1 MLKIIAQKE
10 LSIYFRNLNNIFLP
24 LIFFF
29 LIISIFPL
37 VLGPEKKL
45 FDKIIPGIIW
55 ITTILTT
62 ILTSNNFFKDDFNNG
77 VIEIYLTSDSSIE
90 LILFLKIV
98 SSWIF
103 TCLPIIIFIPLVSVL
118 FNISFDSALVLL
130 ATLIIGTPILISIGI
145 FGSAI
150 TMGLSKNNILIP
162 VIVIPFYI
170 PVLIFSAS
178 AIEAVSI
185 GLSYE
190 MQILT
195 LLALLLLILPI
206 MPYLLKYTLR
216 LSINN

>member
-90 LILFLKIV
+90 LILFLKII

-118 FNISFDSALVLL
+118 FNISVDSALVILT
-130 ATLIIGTPILISIGI
+130 TLIIGTPILISIGI
-145 FGSAI
+145 FGSAL

>member
-1 MLKIIAQKE
+1 MLKIIVQKE
-10 LSIYFRNLNNIFLP
+10 LSVYFRNLNNIFLP

-77 VIEIYLTSDSSIE
+77 IIEIYLTSDSSIE
-90 LILFLKIV
+90 LILFLKII
-98 SSWIF
+98 SSCFF

-118 FNISFDSALVLL
+118 FNISFDSALVIL
-130 ATLIIGTPILISIGI
+130 ATLIIGTPVLISIGI
-145 FGSAI
+145 FGSAL

-162 VIVIPFYI
+162 VIVVPFYI

-190 MQILT
+190 MQIYI
-195 LLALLLLILPI
+195 LLALLLLTLPI

>member
-1 MLKIIAQKE
+1 MLKIIVQKE

-103 TCLPIIIFIPLVSVL
+103 TCLPIIIFIPLVSIL
-118 FNISFDSALVLL
+118 FNISFDSALVIL

-145 FGSAI
+145 FGSAL

-170 PVLIFSAS
+170 PVLVFSAS

-190 MQILT
+190 MQIYT

>member
-1 MLKIIAQKE
+1 MLRIIVQKE

-103 TCLPIIIFIPLVSVL
+103 TCLPIIIFIPLVSIL
-118 FNISFDSALVLL
+118 FNISFDSALVIL

-145 FGSAI
+145 FGSAL

-162 VIVIPFYI
+162 VIVLPFYI
-170 PVLIFSAS
+170 PVLVFSAS

-190 MQILT
+190 MQIYT

>member
-1 MLKIIAQKE
+1 MLKIIVQKE
-10 LSIYFRNLNNIFLP
+10 LSVYFRNLNNIFLP

-77 VIEIYLTSDSSIE
+77 IIEIYLTSDSSIE
-90 LILFLKIV
+90 LILFLKII
-98 SSWIF
+98 SSWFF
-103 TCLPIIIFIPLVSVL
+103 TCLPIIVFIPLVSVL
-118 FNISFDSALVLL
+118 FNISFDSALVIL
-130 ATLIIGTPILISIGI
+130 ATLIIGTPVLISIGI
-145 FGSAI
+145 FGSAL

-162 VIVIPFYI
+162 VIVVPFYI

-190 MQILT
+190 MQIYI
-195 LLALLLLILPI
+195 LLALLLLTLPI

>member
-90 LILFLKIV
+90 LILFLKII
-98 SSWIF
+98 SSWFF

-118 FNISFDSALVLL
+118 FNISFDSALVIL

-145 FGSAI
+145 FGSAL

-170 PVLIFSAS
+170 PVLVFSAS

-190 MQILT
+190 MQIYT

>member
-1 MLKIIAQKE
+1 MLKIIVQKE

-90 LILFLKIV
+90 LILFLKII

-103 TCLPIIIFIPLVSVL
+103 TCLPIIIFIPLVSIL
-118 FNISFDSALVLL
+118 FNISFDSALVIL

-145 FGSAI
+145 FGSAL

-162 VIVIPFYI
+162 VIVLPFYI
-170 PVLIFSAS
+170 PVLVFSAS

-190 MQILT
+190 MQIYT

>member
-1 MLKIIAQKE
+1 MLRIIVQKE

-90 LILFLKIV
+90 LILFLKII

-118 FNISFDSALVLL
+118 FNISFDSALVIL
-130 ATLIIGTPILISIGI
+130 ATLIIGTPVLISIGI
-145 FGSAI
+145 FGSAL

-170 PVLIFSAS
+170 PVLVFSAS

-190 MQILT
+190 MQIYT

>member
-90 LILFLKIV
+90 LILFLKII
-98 SSWIF
+98 SSWFF

-118 FNISFDSALVLL
+118 FNISFDSALVIL
-130 ATLIIGTPILISIGI
+130 ATLIIGTPVLISIGI
-145 FGSAI
+145 FGSAL

-170 PVLIFSAS
+170 PVLVFSAS

-190 MQILT
+190 MQIYT
-195 LLALLLLILPI
+195 LLALLLFILPI

>member
-1 MLKIIAQKE
+1 MLRIIVQKE

-103 TCLPIIIFIPLVSVL
+103 TCLPIIIFIPLVSIL
-118 FNISFDSALVLL
+118 FNISFDSALVIL
-130 ATLIIGTPILISIGI
+130 ATLIIGTPVLISIGI
-145 FGSAI
+145 FGSAL

-170 PVLIFSAS
+170 PVLVFSAS

-190 MQILT
+190 MQIYT

>member
-1 MLKIIAQKE
+1 MLKIIVQKE
-10 LSIYFRNLNNIFLP
+10 LSVYFRNLNNIFLP

-90 LILFLKIV
+90 LILFLKII
-98 SSWIF
+98 SSWFF

-118 FNISFDSALVLL
+118 FNISFDSALVIL
-130 ATLIIGTPILISIGI
+130 ATLIIGTPVLISIGI
-145 FGSAI
+145 FGSAL

-162 VIVIPFYI
+162 VIVVPFYI

-190 MQILT
+190 MQIYI
-195 LLALLLLILPI
+195 LLALLLLTLPI

>member
-1 MLKIIAQKE
+1 MLKIIVQKE
-10 LSIYFRNLNNIFLP
+10 LSVYFRNLNNIFLP
-24 LIFFF
+24 LVFFF

-37 VLGPEKKL
+37 VLVPEKKL
-45 FDKIIPGIIW
+45 FDKIISVIIW

-77 VIEIYLTSDSSIE
+77 IIEIYLTSDSSIE
-90 LILFLKIV
+90 LILFLKII
-98 SSWIF
+98 SSWFF

-118 FNISFDSALVLL
+118 FNISFDSALVIL
-130 ATLIIGTPILISIGI
+130 ATLIIGTPVLISIGI
-145 FGSAI
+145 FGSAL

-162 VIVIPFYI
+162 VIVVPFYI

-190 MQILT
+190 MQIYI
-195 LLALLLLILPI
+195 LLALLLLTLPI

>member
-1 MLKIIAQKE
+1 MLKIIVQKE

-77 VIEIYLTSDSSIE
+77 IIEIYLTSDSSIE
-90 LILFLKIV
+90 LILFLKII
-98 SSWIF
+98 SSWFF
-103 TCLPIIIFIPLVSVL
+103 TCLPIIVFIPLVSVL
-118 FNISFDSALVLL
+118 FNISFDSALVIL
-130 ATLIIGTPILISIGI
+130 ATLIIGTPVLISIGI
-145 FGSAI
+145 FGSAL

-162 VIVIPFYI
+162 VIVVPFYI

-190 MQILT
+190 MQIYI
-195 LLALLLLILPI
+195 LLALLLLTLPI

>member
-1 MLKIIAQKE
+1 MLKIIVQKE
-10 LSIYFRNLNNIFLP
+10 LSVYFRNLNNIFLP

-77 VIEIYLTSDSSIE
+77 IIEIYLTSDSSIE
-90 LILFLKIV
+90 LILFLKII
-98 SSWIF
+98 SSWFF

-118 FNISFDSALVLL
+118 FNISFDSALVIL
-130 ATLIIGTPILISIGI
+130 ATLIIGTPVLISIGI
-145 FGSAI
+145 FGSAL

-162 VIVIPFYI
+162 VIVVPFYI

-190 MQILT
+190 MQIYI
-195 LLALLLLILPI
+195 LLALLLLTLPI

>member
-103 TCLPIIIFIPLVSVL
+103 TCLPIIIFIPLVSIL
-118 FNISFDSALVLL
+118 FNISFDSALVIL

-145 FGSAI
+145 FGSAL

-162 VIVIPFYI
+162 VIVLPFYI
-170 PVLIFSAS
+170 PVLVFSAS

-190 MQILT
+190 MQIYT

>member
-1 MLKIIAQKE
+1 MLKIIVQKE
-10 LSIYFRNLNNIFLP
+10 LSVYFRNLNNIFLP

-77 VIEIYLTSDSSIE
+77 IIEIYLTSDSSIE
-90 LILFLKIV
+90 LILFLKII
-98 SSWIF
+98 SSWFF
-103 TCLPIIIFIPLVSVL
+103 TCLPIIVFIPLVSLL
-118 FNISFDSALVLL
+118 FNISFDSALVIL
-130 ATLIIGTPILISIGI
+130 ATLIIGTPVLISIGI
-145 FGSAI
+145 FGSAL

-162 VIVIPFYI
+162 VIVVPFYI

-190 MQILT
+190 MQIYI